1 MIAYGKKYFSFI
13 IIGLLLMGLFIE
25 GYFLTQSKPVTL
37 NSEEIALEEKN
48 ENDATEYIWVEIRGA
63 VNKPGVYEMPSFSV
77 VNDVIGVASG
87 LKEDAYTDNI
97 NLSQTVEPNMV
108 INIYTTKEYAK
119 YNASNLLAGCYEQS
133 YDISN
138 CLDGYSLIMTNSEK
152 AQNNEKTLVNINTA
166 DKNTLMSLT
175 GIGEAK
181 ASAIIDYRESQG
193 NFKNI
198 IEIKNVRGIGDT
210 LYEQIK
216 DYLTI

>member
-119 YNASNLLAGCYEQS
+119 YKASNLLDSCYVQS